1 MEYFVFYSLALCLV
15 VFGVAKAFY
24 SIWWRPKLVERQLKR
39 QGVRGSSYKP
49 LVGDAKEYV
58 SMITE
63 AWSTPMNLDHQII
76 QRVDPFTAVY
86 AKKYGKL
93 SMCWFGTSPRLMG
106 MMPAFTISC
115 SSMIERWKEM
125 AGNQESVEVD
135 VWPEIQRLTA
145 DVISRAAFGSNFEE
159 GKKLFELL
167 KQLTLFTVEAMQTLY
182 LPGFRLNFASPYH
195 L

>member
-1 MEYFVFYSLALCLV
+1 MRSRPFFVCKSTKMEYFVFYSLALCLV

-86 AKKYGKL
+86 AKKYGMLYRTVSCRVVSSIRMNL
-93 SMCWFGTSPRLMG
+93 SIHSRQCMLKSMVCCVV
-106 MMPAFTISC
+106 SC
-115 SSMIERWKEM
+115 LVLE
-125 AGNQESVEVD
+125 
-135 VWPEIQRLTA
+135 
-145 DVISRAAFGSNFEE
+145 
-159 GKKLFELL
+159 
-167 KQLTLFTVEAMQTLY
+167 
-182 LPGFRLNFASPYH
+182 
-195 L
+195 